1 MKKSIL
7 LLLSVV
13 TGFSGLCSSPADE
26 DVPPP
31 EILLEVKGLEL
42 QKDNPDEGGEWNICV
57 KGMGIRI
64 PGWNID
70 WCEEEEACMTVSD
83 STGRKAPKVQFVSWV
98 FVQQENRVRVF
109 LPGWMPSARSQWV
122 AVKGEVPFVVSCRE
136 AVTPPVVVKLA
147 EGASVPLV
155 LKEAAMGKD
164 GSPVDV
170 NATLV
175 VTRYIDVGFA

>member
-1 MKKSIL
+1 MKMFLRRK
-7 LLLSVV
+7 
-13 TGFSGLCSSPADE
+13 FF
-26 DVPPP
+26 
-31 EILLEVKGLEL
+31 EVKGLEL

-57 KGMGIRI
+57 KGMGIRV

-70 WCEEEEACMTVSD
+70 WCEEAEACMTVSD

-109 LPGWMPSARSQWV
+109 PPRDAFRQVSMGGGKRGSSLCRFLPGSRD
-122 AVKGEVPFVVSCRE
+122 
-136 AVTPPVVVKLA
+136 PPVVVKLA

-175 VTRYIDVGFA
+175 VTKYKDVGPAGGEYKKVLELAMRTEFP